1 MSCHQPGRHRAPSY
15 LRSVSSLS
23 SAISRSAKPAGKA
36 SAVIVISGAMV
47 ASLTLPASAA
57 TPTVTL
63 TATAPVAVAVAV
75 APPAAAQAPLV
86 PRTFGNIGFTGVVK
100 PKPVVVVVKPKPVV
114 VVVKPKPVVVPV
126 VVQPAV
132 VAVSRSITRAPI
144 TPTQSAPVAPPAPST
159 GGVIGIAASL
169 AGIPYVY
176 GGTTTAGF
184 DCSGYTQYVFAQL
197 GITLPRTAQDQ
208 QQAVT
213 AVSNPQPGDLVF
225 FGVPAYHVGI
235 YAGNNMM
242 WNSPH
247 SGAVVALQSIWSSTV
262 TYGRP

>member
-1 MSCHQPGRHRAPSY
+1 

-57 TPTVTL
+57 TPAVRL
-63 TATAPVAVAVAV
+63 TAVAPVAVAVAV

-100 PKPVVVVVKPKPVV
+100 PKPVVVPVV
-114 VVVKPKPVVVPV
+114 I
-126 VVQPAV
+126 QPAV

-144 TPTQSAPVAPPAPST
+144 TPTQSAPVAPPAPSA
-159 GGVIGIAASL
+159 GGVLGIAASL

-176 GGTTTAGF
+176 GGTTTSGF

-197 GITLPRTAQDQ
+197 GISLPRTAEDQ
-208 QQAVT
+208 RQAVT

-225 FGVPAYHVGI
+225 FGSPASHVGI

-247 SGAVVALQSIWSSTV
+247 GGAVVALQSIWSSSV